1 MSTGTEKGI
10 GESQPTLAE
19 SAGAPAG
26 ALGIPAFVWL
36 SAQGVEVRFANGHA
50 EPGGNGVDTTTRVL
64 VGPGGG
70 KSGLQVASAGEAI
83 GVAWQEV
90 TASGHGV
97 IKLRGV
103 AQDAGL
109 LGAEITVGGG
119 ASELSHHSLSISG
132 YALASTAAE
141 GPVGAAAGINLVW
154 IASDATDAPGVGR
167 IMMQRFSVLHGE
179 SGTPTQLIPIAAA
192 NGAFQKISHHS
203 DVEAGLRGAANDNL
217 VWVGDEDGS
226 GAMGRL
232 PTVASLDTGD
242 MLVAW
247 IGSEGHVHGKL
258 YGTASA
264 AGASAG
270 DYVAVNTALADLTPH
285 YGRDGDGQAYDARRV
300 KATDLGAGNFAL
312 VWMVAAGADAMLNG
326 SVFSL
331 QVDASL
337 AGAATADWVE
347 APIAPVALPA
357 GFTGEFNLSM
367 GDGQGSDLVLSYEA
381 ADSAGNVT
389 ITAVAQKI
397 STADA
402 VLEAKH
408 TPSDAGPPDKA
419 DAGMAVNKVAFDEN
433 STSGFVAP
441 EPRDSFAVNTNSLP
455 PAEPASA
462 AAPAAAQAGEA
473 SGLIVTA
480 NGDGLA
486 VAWTLAGMTADAV
499 VLKVKIPSDTS
510 DTSET
515 EDGADTA
522 ADGWVIDVTDS
533 ADANVAPA
541 VVRIGHGG
549 VAVAWVDAPSGELRT
564 QTYSAHGQA
573 QTAYGI
579 TVSSGHK
586 VSDIVLT
593 SNPAAPPPAA
603 SPAVGSPTA
612 EPPAVAS
619 PTAEPPPIAPSEA
632 EEEAASAPAGDQFA
646 MAWVEDADADGYG
659 SIMLQRYLVQP
670 NAGDDGADQA
680 PVELGRDGHVGDNDE
695 PEPFSVDTLAGPEP
709 VVGRA
714 PQLTGLSDGQLAICW
729 VENHGSQETVK
740 GAILERDSGR
750 AILNIDLSEQ
760 LDEPAAVAKGTH
772 PMLSSTANGDLL
784 VAWLEPDGNGGF
796 DVKAALYEA
805 AGEDAWLMPDHVVE
819 LQHFASEPKDFS
831 VGLTGDSEPAILL
844 TWENDSNDVR
854 GQRFDLEGNAL
865 GNRFALRD
873 GQAEIA
879 SDTTSLPDGRIVVV
893 YAEQDEDGDVD
904 IESHVVVTTGG
915 DSLSDTSDGDA
926 SDHIFGDRGTLDTH
940 AGLGDYGSF
949 SQASPLDKDITV
961 AEDATDGVIID
972 VLEDQADGGLRVVQ
986 VNGAELAIGAPL
998 RVEHGFVQLRGDG
1011 DLLFTADEHFHGTV
1025 NFEYT
1030 VSNEDDQLVTGSVA
1044 VNVTPVEDDPMPVDL
1059 AFDQAHDTASLSEAS
1074 AAYPDRHDDDAPAGD
1089 GGSAD
1094 GAATTPAIAAM
1105 DGATD
1110 TLAFAPHY
1118 VNDGSRGSLERQ
1130 WLQLAADE
1138 TSDGREG
1145 DHDGSRPD
1153 NDTFVF
1159 NTAFGNDAAAESRAL
1174 QQVIDLSKSGYPT
1187 FQALQD
1193 AGALV
1198 QVGGDVEITLNAPDP
1213 AHPEKI
1219 LLRSVDLSTLTAND
1233 FKFG

>member
-36 SAQGVEVRFANGHA
+36 SAQGVEVRFANGLA

-64 VGPGGG
+64 VGPGAG

-132 YALASTAAE
+132 YALASTEAE

-154 IASDATDAPGVGR
+154 VASDATDAPGVGR
-167 IMMQRFSVLHGE
+167 IMMQRFGVLHGE

-258 YGTASA
+258 YGTANA

-337 AGAATADWVE
+337 ADAATADWVE
-347 APIAPVALPA
+347 APITPVALPA

-367 GDGQGSDLVLSYEA
+367 VDGQGSDLVLSYEA

-455 PAEPASA
+455 PAEHSQCGGTRGSPGRGS
-462 AAPAAAQAGEA
+462 
-473 SGLIVTA
+473 V
-480 NGDGLA
+480 
-486 VAWTLAGMTADAV
+486 
-499 VLKVKIPSDTS
+499 
-510 DTSET
+510 
-515 EDGADTA
+515 GADRHRQRRRPCGGLDA
-522 ADGWVIDVTDS
+522 GRHDG
-533 ADANVAPA
+533 
-541 VVRIGHGG
+541 RCGG
-549 VAVAWVDAPSGELRT
+549 PQGRR
-564 QTYSAHGQA
+564 
-573 QTAYGI
+573 
-579 TVSSGHK
+579 
-586 VSDIVLT
+586 
-593 SNPAAPPPAA
+593 
-603 SPAVGSPTA
+603 SPA
-612 EPPAVAS
+612 
-619 PTAEPPPIAPSEA
+619 I
-632 EEEAASAPAGDQFA
+632 
-646 MAWVEDADADGYG
+646 
-659 SIMLQRYLVQP
+659 
-670 NAGDDGADQA
+670 
-680 PVELGRDGHVGDNDE
+680 
-695 PEPFSVDTLAGPEP
+695 
-709 VVGRA
+709 
-714 PQLTGLSDGQLAICW
+714 
-729 VENHGSQETVK
+729 
-740 GAILERDSGR
+740 
-750 AILNIDLSEQ
+750 
-760 LDEPAAVAKGTH
+760 
-772 PMLSSTANGDLL
+772 
-784 VAWLEPDGNGGF
+784 
-796 DVKAALYEA
+796 
-805 AGEDAWLMPDHVVE
+805 
-819 LQHFASEPKDFS
+819 
-831 VGLTGDSEPAILL
+831 PAI
-844 TWENDSNDVR
+844 
-854 GQRFDLEGNAL
+854 
-865 GNRFALRD
+865 
-873 GQAEIA
+873 
-879 SDTTSLPDGRIVVV
+879 
-893 YAEQDEDGDVD
+893 
-904 IESHVVVTTGG
+904 
-915 DSLSDTSDGDA
+915 
-926 SDHIFGDRGTLDTH
+926 
-940 AGLGDYGSF
+940 
-949 SQASPLDKDITV
+949 
-961 AEDATDGVIID
+961 
-972 VLEDQADGGLRVVQ
+972 
-986 VNGAELAIGAPL
+986 
-998 RVEHGFVQLRGDG
+998 
-1011 DLLFTADEHFHGTV
+1011 
-1025 NFEYT
+1025 
-1030 VSNEDDQLVTGSVA
+1030 
-1044 VNVTPVEDDPMPVDL
+1044 
-1059 AFDQAHDTASLSEAS
+1059 
-1074 AAYPDRHDDDAPAGD
+1074 
-1089 GGSAD
+1089 
-1094 GAATTPAIAAM
+1094 PAI
-1105 DGATD
+1105 
-1110 TLAFAPHY
+1110 P
-1118 VNDGSRGSLERQ
+1118 
-1130 WLQLAADE
+1130 AD
-1138 TSDGREG
+1138 R
-1145 DHDGSRPD
+1145 R
-1153 NDTFVF
+1153 
-1159 NTAFGNDAAAESRAL
+1159 R
-1174 QQVIDLSKSGYPT
+1174 
-1187 FQALQD
+1187 
-1193 AGALV
+1193 
-1198 QVGGDVEITLNAPDP
+1198 
-1213 AHPEKI
+1213 
-1219 LLRSVDLSTLTAND
+1219 R
-1233 FKFG
+1233 